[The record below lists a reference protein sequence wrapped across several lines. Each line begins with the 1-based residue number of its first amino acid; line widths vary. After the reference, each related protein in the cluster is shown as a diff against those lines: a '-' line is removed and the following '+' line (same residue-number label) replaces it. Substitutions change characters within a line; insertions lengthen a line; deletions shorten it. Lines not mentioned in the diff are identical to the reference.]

1 MKSLSKTY
9 LTYAVVLFELSA
21 LKCLCSINSKKMREV
36 ILLDKQVMQLNVR
49 EIVTQIAMKQIVVM
63 RVEMRSR

>member
-1 MKSLSKTY
+1 MQENKNKSRNKNLNLMRQRRVIMSK
-9 LTYAVVLFELSA
+9 V
-21 LKCLCSINSKKMREV
+21 ISKKTRKV

-63 RVEMRSR
+63 RVEMISR

>member
-1 MKSLSKTY
+1 MIYGKITMRGC
-9 LTYAVVLFELSA
+9 EQNHN
-21 LKCLCSINSKKMREV
+21 LCSIYSKKTREV

>member
-1 MKSLSKTY
+1 
-9 LTYAVVLFELSA
+9 
-21 LKCLCSINSKKMREV
+21 MREV

-63 RVEMRSR
+63 RVEMRSH